1 MEWIDTHAHLYLPQ
15 FDEDRDAVLDD
26 AASKG
31 IHRIYLPNIDLESR
45 SGASTRETQVCYQLC
60 ARGHCER
67 CDDKRAIRS

>member
-31 IHRIYLPNIDLESR
+31 IHRIY
-45 SGASTRETQVCYQLC
+45 
-60 ARGHCER
+60 
-67 CDDKRAIRS
+67 